1 MTEFSKEEGVAYA
14 LLERFEKIR
23 MPRALDIKERVDRGD
38 KLSDADVAFLQRVM
52 SDSEEI
58 KRYVEKVPEVQAL
71 YGRAVNLYHEI
82 MQKALENEQN
92 S

>member
-1 MTEFSKEEGVAYA
+1 MHCWSGSRRFVRP
-14 LLERFEKIR
+14 ERRISR
-23 MPRALDIKERVDRGD
+23 NGSTAATSI
-38 KLSDADVAFLQRVM
+38 SDADVAFLQRVM

>member
-1 MTEFSKEEGVAYA
+1 
-14 LLERFEKIR
+14 
-23 MPRALDIKERVDRGD
+23 RVDRGE
-38 KLSDADVAFLQRVM
+38 KLNDADVAFLQRVM

-82 MQKALENEQN
+82 MQKALENEQK